1 MAAEKDETKPVVVKI
16 SKEAPRGAWV
26 GVDDAGQVLV
36 VESSE
41 IKAFRAAQPFRARV
55 VMWPF
60 GKTRDEALASLPPVV
75 KP

>member
-1 MAAEKDETKPVVVKI
+1 MADKEESKPAEKPKRV
-16 SKEAPRGAWV
+16 EAPRGAWV
-26 GVDDAGQVLV
+26 VVDDAGQVLV

-60 GKTRDEALASLPPVV
+60 GVARESALASLPPVV

>member
-1 MAAEKDETKPVVVKI
+1 MADKDAAAKPAKVKN
-16 SKEAPRGAWV
+16 EAARGAWV
-26 GVDDAGQVLV
+26 VVGDDDQVVV

-60 GKTRDEALASLPPVV
+60 GVAREAALAALPPVV

>member
-1 MAAEKDETKPVVVKI
+1 MAAVETKPAEKPKRV
-16 SKEAPRGAWV
+16 EAPHGAWV
-26 GVDDAGQVLV
+26 VVDDQGHVLV

-60 GKTRDEALASLPPVV
+60 GKTREEALATLPPVV